1 MEGAQPLY
9 FPESRASFIAWV
21 TSGSVG
27 RFPNTVGSP
36 FHGREK
42 KKKKSHQEVT
52 LLCPVLYSHLLQPV
66 ARMVLQATMT
76 APHLRVPNSPIDRAI
91 MVLLGLGFTFMLSTM
106 ARIGLKVLLDMSEG
120 FTDHLAFLP
129 FIFPG
134 TELLP
139 PMLTCTSR
147 TEGRVLPL
155 FI

>member
-1 MEGAQPLY
+1 M
-9 FPESRASFIAWV
+9 

-42 KKKKSHQEVT
+42 KSPQEVT
-52 LLCPVLYSHLLQPV
+52 LPCPVLGLPFYSHLLQAV
-66 ARMVLQATMT
+66 VRMGLTATRS

-91 MVLLGLGFTFMLSTM
+91 MVLFGLGFTMLSTM
-106 ARIGLKVLLDMSEG
+106 ARMGLKVLLDMSEG
-120 FTDHLAFLP
+120 LTDHLAFLP

-139 PMLTCTSR
+139 PRLTCTSR
-147 TEGRVLPL
+147 TEGRLLLL